1 MNATQQFF
9 KGLLMTLMSILVAAF
24 TSPPVDFLL
33 LAVTAIC
40 TAMVYTGK
48 NLVTVLQSDSPPST
62 ISLINILSALL
73 VSVFTGILEGVA
85 LFIIDGA
92 IEWAVLWK
100 VAASA
105 GLTYITATFFTPPYS
120 TQKTRLFA
128 GEKAIA
134 RYRSGLKFL
143 LIITL
148 LSGPFIA
155 SQAQENK
162 PFKGFFNEITP
173 QLVAENTRASLNGTY
188 LIRLDVG
195 LACPAV
201 GFKTN
206 EEGKIIGTEGR
217 DYAKMFAG
225 LLYTHVKPNGMRDWG
240 AGAGISVPYNNDG
253 KYGITLL
260 GGYNIFKVGVDY
272 SLGLPLAQ
280 GISFL
285 GGITVD
291 LFNLTE

>member
-1 MNATQQFF
+1 MTTQQFF
-9 KGLLMTLMSILVAAF
+9 KGLLMTLMSVLVAAF

-48 NLVTVLQSDSPPST
+48 NLISVLRSDSPPST
-62 ISLINILSALL
+62 ISMINILSALL
-73 VSVFTGILEGVA
+73 VAVFTGILEGIG
-85 LFIIDGA
+85 LFLIDGA
-92 IEWAVLWK
+92 IDWAVLWK

-120 TQKTRLFA
+120 KEKSRFFA
-128 GEKAIA
+128 GEAAIL
-134 RYRSGLKFL
+134 RYRRGFKLL
-143 LIITL
+143 LILTL
-148 LSGPFIA
+148 LSGPFIT
-155 SQAQENK
+155 SQGQENK
-162 PFKGFFNEITP
+162 PFKGFFKEITP
-173 QLVAENTRASLNGTY
+173 QLVTENAKTSLNGTY

-195 LACPAV
+195 LTCPAV

-217 DYAKMFAG
+217 DFAKMFAG
-225 LLYTHVKPNGMRDWG
+225 LLYTHVKPDGMRDWG
-240 AGAGISVPYNNDG
+240 AGAGISVPYNDDG
-253 KYGITLL
+253 RYGITLL

-272 SLGLPLAQ
+272 SLGLPLAK